1 MHVGPETEERN
12 YFMPTENGNIIIDKV
27 SDEKDLGVTIDN
39 KLNFRKHISS
49 KVSIANRNLG
59 IIFRTFTYISQEMF
73 LALFKAIVRPHL
85 EYASVVWSPLYK
97 KDRIQIEN
105 VQRRATRLV
114 PSLKGLNYSE
124 RLKRL
129 GLPTLEYRRD
139 RADMVEVYK
148 ILNKIDLANKDK
160 LFELATYHQ
169 TRGHPYKLFKKRARL
184 NVRGNAFAMRVV
196 DNWNHLPAS
205 VVTAPS
211 LNSFKSRL
219 NKYWHGHPTKFE
231 ASCYIPGESAR
242 YWTHVTKASSQV
254 TE

>member
-1 MHVGPETEERN
+1 
-12 YFMPTENGNIIIDKV
+12 
-27 SDEKDLGVTIDN
+27 
-39 KLNFRKHISS
+39 
-49 KVSIANRNLG
+49 
-59 IIFRTFTYISQEMF
+59 MF

-105 VQRRATRLV
+105 VQRRATRIV

-160 LFELATYHQ
+160 LFELATII
-169 TRGHPYKLFKKRARL
+169 KL
-184 NVRGNAFAMRVV
+184 G
-196 DNWNHLPAS
+196 
-205 VVTAPS
+205 
-211 LNSFKSRL
+211 
-219 NKYWHGHPTKFE
+219 GIPTN
-231 ASCYIPGESAR
+231 YLRNG
-242 YWTHVTKASSQV
+242 QD
-254 TE
+254 